1 TTNSDTFLKKNF
13 SRDVKQIYMD
23 VSITGSD
30 YTADTSLNDTF
41 TLTGEVSVTGTTV
54 TGTNT
59 DFLRA
64 GDAEGEVSRNDIIQ
78 LPTGAAGAIE
88 EFALAAGTPGQAGSG
103 IESATKLKL
112 ATSASNA
119 VTSVKASRIRAA
131 LQEQEETV
139 LIYKMPKN
147 DIKTLLDAADATDT
161 TFTVRRQFTGTS
173 NASSEITFTA
183 PTGQSWDSYA
193 ARDYT
198 LALVDQ
204 PNGGGAGAAG
214 DIIAADAG
222 TFDITGQTLEI
233 TDVANF
239 GGANVDVK
247 LFG

>member
-1 TTNSDTFLKKNF
+1 TFKTGELITSSVNTDTQTSTILATTNSDTFLKKNF

-214 DIIAADAG
+214 DIIAADA
-222 TFDITGQTLEI
+222 
-233 TDVANF
+233 
-239 GGANVDVK
+239 
-247 LFG
+247 